1 MAPTYPQTEG
11 TGYQNGQCFKI
22 FSSST
27 RETGRSAVVVATVSV
42 LIILIMQ
49 HLDRKPLA
57 TVDRTSRI
65 LLRFPDAGYV
75 DYGDDSG
82 YYCYGEYALRSAG
95 MVASYMRHRN
105 ADPATAKALAELEAQ
120 RREHEENG
128 TLLTAQ
134 GDAREAYKRQGLMD
148 TEEGAAL
155 LCNMGYAVLQAG
167 RAGDAVSLYEAR
179 VMHAGIRVMLLAL
192 PVHLLQQLPCQMS
205 QSRVFEAF
213 GRKYDKLIGNWR
225 SL

>member
-1 MAPTYPQTEG
+1 
-11 TGYQNGQCFKI
+11 
-22 FSSST
+22 
-27 RETGRSAVVVATVSV
+27 
-42 LIILIMQ
+42 
-49 HLDRKPLA
+49 
-57 TVDRTSRI
+57 
-65 LLRFPDAGYV
+65 
-75 DYGDDSG
+75 
-82 YYCYGEYALRSAG
+82 

-134 GDAREAYKRQGLMD
+134 GAHVLMSLGATYGRMGDFDAAMQVFGDAREAYKRQGLMD